1 MMRTLLRA
9 PVLIVALVS
18 GTCLL
23 ARGQICDFLGYTQVN
38 KNENHGRIEIMR
50 RDRLFRSI
58 QVRVTGEAIFFDR
71 LVVHFANGTGEE
83 FTVSGRI
90 SPGGRDYVIDLPGEL
105 RAIESVELWY
115 YKEAWGQNPRVS
127 LYGIRLPDNRLDSD
141 GRAQSTLAGSSL
153 RL

>member
-1 MMRTLLRA
+1 MNMCYRLSRVSALTL
-9 PVLIVALVS
+9 ALAS
-18 GTCLL
+18 ATCLL
-23 ARGQICDFLGYTQVN
+23 AHGQVWDFLGYTRISS
-38 KNENHGRIEIMR
+38 NENHGRIQIVR

-71 LVVHFANGTGEE
+71 LMVHFADGTTEE
-83 FTVSGRI
+83 FMVSGRI

-127 LYGIRLPDNRLDSD
+127 LYGIRLPEGS
-141 GRAQSTLAGSSL
+141 GEAIAQQ
-153 RL
+153 R